1 MQYPLDLSF
10 KILALGPQVAVTDA
24 SGSLVLYVK
33 QKLFRLKEEITV
45 FADREQTRALYTLK
59 ADRVIDFSA
68 RYTFTDSSGAILG
81 SVKRQGMKSLWK
93 THYDIFEGDRAT
105 HTIRE
110 RNPWVKVADGLFE
123 AIPLVGMF
131 SGYVFHPSYDAT
143 REDGT
148 VLMTLTKQ
156 PAFLEGKFRIE
167 MLFNLPETE
176 ERRLLLAFLMMILLE
191 RGRG

>member
-10 KILALGPQVAVTDA
+10 KILAFGPQLAVTDA
-24 SGSLVLYVK
+24 TGNLVLYVK
-33 QKLFRLKEEITV
+33 QKLFRLKEEISV
-45 FADREQTRALYTLK
+45 FADREQTRLLYTLK

-68 RYTFTDSSGAILG
+68 RYTFTDAGGATLG
-81 SVKRQGMKSLWK
+81 AVRRQGMKSLWK
-93 THYDIFEGDRAT
+93 THFDVFEGERLT

-110 RNPWVKVADGLFE
+110 QNPWIKVADGFFE
-123 AIPLVGMF
+123 AIPILGFF
-131 SGYVFHPSYDAT
+131 SGYLFHPAYDAT

-156 PAFLEGKFRIE
+156 AAFLEGKFRVE
-167 MLFNLPETE
+167 MPYSLPEAE